1 MKHDYF
7 QEEKL
12 KYEEIEIPDELL
24 LMVRQ
29 TVAADRRKKTAAW
42 RNRMIKMAGSVAA
55 ILLLC
60 LTENADRVEWTYPE
74 GQEERRFGCDRE
86 QAAKRIG
93 VKEPGDIGRFAE
105 SESNVQHHKNNV

>member
-29 TVAADRRKKTAAW
+29 TVAADRRKKTAACVT
-42 RNRMIKMAGSVAA
+42 A
-55 ILLLC
+55 
-60 LTENADRVEWTYPE
+60 
-74 GQEERRFGCDRE
+74 
-86 QAAKRIG
+86 
-93 VKEPGDIGRFAE
+93 
-105 SESNVQHHKNNV
+105 

>member
-1 MKHDYF
+1 MECIGIFPDMKRSIEF
-7 QEEKL
+7 QAEEEPYVL
-12 KYEEIEIPDELL
+12 TIHYEERPQD
-24 LMVRQ
+24 
-29 TVAADRRKKTAAW
+29 KKSFHW
-42 RNRMIKMAGSVAA
+42 QMEKKA

-93 VKEPGDIGRFAE
+93 VKETVDIGRFAE